1 MLGNAINIENENADM
16 LLDDIMEE
24 FGTDLT
30 ILAFSYVKDI
40 EASKDIV
47 QTVFL
52 KCFLHIKGFEK
63 RSSLKTWLYRITVNQ
78 CKDYLK
84 SYYIRKIFLTDD
96 TKERATK
103 QTPETIT
110 LRKLNN
116 QGIID
121 HIMRLPKKY
130 REVLILRFI
139 HELKSKEIAEILSVP
154 LDTVKTRIRRAKDKL
169 RPTLK
174 EEYFNEE

>member
-1 MLGNAINIENENADM
+1 M
-16 LLDDIMEE
+16 
-24 FGTDLT
+24 
-30 ILAFSYVKDI
+30 
-40 EASKDIV
+40 
-47 QTVFL
+47 
-52 KCFLHIKGFEK
+52 HIKGFEK

-96 TKERATK
+96 TKEQTTE

-110 LRKLNN
+110 LRKLND
-116 QGIID
+116 QGIVD
-121 HIMRLPKKY
+121 HIMSLPKKY

-139 HELKSKEIAEILSVP
+139 HELESKEIAEILSVP

-174 EEYFNEE
+174 EEYLNEE